1 MKGKQRY
8 AIFLRRDV
16 TLKYELQCSGHRPV
30 CNRCTNR
37 GLNCEYSIRELRT
50 TTRPITIRKDLTEIP
65 APQPAKY
72 SGVGRSAHWQNHR
85 VSTRAGGALRS
96 PSSSY
101 GTNPPPYTPR
111 RGLTHDDKVRWL
123 PSQQSQALSVQDG
136 GSHIATKNGLPAPMR
151 VRHRSAGATVSNPSC
166 WPACSMSYQLPPLQP
181 IPVIRV
187 HEEHPTYTRNGI
199 ASMPMPVSGSLHPPF
214 GLEMPRRVNINYIYM
229 SPPLTPLFSAPSDPL
244 LPSFYHDF
252 GHEASPCGTRRS
264 LSQGPHRPC
273 FLDDTTSHFTSAHT
287 VDTSDDYWLPV
298 CSNIIPPPPPPMRHA
313 SYLYPEYTSEDLSS
327 SPVMFPGD
335 KLCSPV
341 SALSSS
347 NHSGASSPIELV
359 CPAPI
364 IPIGI
369 GNYNHDED
377 ENFGSLGVP
386 HEEPVYVAPIP
397 DFGDCFDY
405 SLTL

>member
-1 MKGKQRY
+1 MKGKQRC

-16 TLKYELQCSGHRPV
+16 TLKYERQCSGHRPV

-72 SGVGRSAHWQNHR
+72 SGVGRSAQNHR
-85 VSTRAGGALRS
+85 VGRRA

-101 GTNPPPYTPR
+101 GINPPPYTPR
-111 RGLTHDDKVRWL
+111 RGLTQDDKVRWL
-123 PSQQSQALSVQDG
+123 PSQQSQALSAQDG
-136 GSHIATKNGLPAPMR
+136 GSHIATRNGLPTPIR
-151 VRHRSAGATVSNPSC
+151 VRHRSAGSNPSC
-166 WPACSMSYQLPPLQP
+166 WPACSISYQLPPLQP

-187 HEEHPTYTRNGI
+187 HEQHPTFMRSGI
-199 ASMPMPVSGSLHPPF
+199 ASMPMAMAEAPF
-214 GLEMPRRVNINYIYM
+214 GFEMPRRVNINYIYM
-229 SPPLTPLFSAPSDPL
+229 SPPLTPLFCRFSAPSDPL
-244 LPSFYHDF
+244 LYHDF

-264 LSQGPHRPC
+264 PSQGPHRPC
-273 FLDDTTSHFTSAHT
+273 FLDDTPSDFTSAHT
-287 VDTSDDYWLPV
+287 LNTSDDYWLPV
-298 CSNIIPPPPPPMRHA
+298 FSNIIPPPPPPMRHA
-313 SYLYPEYTSEDLSS
+313 ANIYPEFSSEDSHDMYMLH
-327 SPVMFPGD
+327 GD
-335 KLCSPV
+335 KLCSPA

-347 NHSGASSPIELV
+347 NQSGASSPVELV

-377 ENFGSLGVP
+377 EIFGSLGVL

-397 DFGDCFDY
+397 DFGECFGY